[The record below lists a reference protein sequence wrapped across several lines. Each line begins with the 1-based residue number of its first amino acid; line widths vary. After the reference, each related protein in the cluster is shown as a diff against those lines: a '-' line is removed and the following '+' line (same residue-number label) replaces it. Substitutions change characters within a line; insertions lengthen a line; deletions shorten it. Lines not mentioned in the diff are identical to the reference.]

1 MKFLVLLIMIIS
13 FVFGAVD
20 INNASVKELRTLKG
34 VGVKKAK
41 SIVSYRKKHCFKKVD
56 DIVHVKGLGK
66 KFLKKN
72 RDYMKVGS
80 CKK

>member
-1 MKFLVLLIMIIS
+1 MKFLVLLVLVVS
-13 FVFGAVD
+13 FVFSAVD
-20 INNASVKELRTLKG
+20 VNNASVKELTTLKG

-41 SIVSYRKKHCFKKVD
+41 SILSYRKEHCFKKVD

-72 RDYMKVGS
+72 RDNMKVGS